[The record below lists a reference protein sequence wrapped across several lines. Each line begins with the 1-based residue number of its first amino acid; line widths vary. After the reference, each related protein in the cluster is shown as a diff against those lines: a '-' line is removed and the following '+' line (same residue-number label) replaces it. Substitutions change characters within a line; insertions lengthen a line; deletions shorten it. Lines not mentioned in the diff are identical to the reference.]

1 MSRQKFNGG
10 SFLVQSK
17 EMRRKHLSLKDVSV
31 YLLLAFLL
39 VAVLTFGFNAIGGLP
54 EFANHFG
61 FALPGDNGLPFRI
74 SYLNRDFINP
84 ITCAGADWCKDGNP
98 RAFVDGV
105 SPPLCH
111 HKQDL
116 QKNGEWPLVQA
127 GSIFT
132 MLPGSPYP
140 IMVSQANYGDGQGK
154 VTVIYVI
161 KAKDCYVSYGLSGG
175 W

>member
-1 MSRQKFNGG
+1 M
-10 SFLVQSK
+10 QSK
-17 EMRRKHLSLKDVSV
+17 EMRRKHLSLKDILV

-74 SYLNRDFINP
+74 SYLNRDFISP
-84 ITCAGADWCKDGNP
+84 ITCAGADWCKNGNSS
-98 RAFVDGV
+98 AFVDGV

-116 QKNGEWPLVQA
+116 QKNGEWPLMKV

-132 MLPGSPYP
+132 IPPGSPYP
-140 IMVSQANYGDGQGK
+140 ITVAEPDYLHDNGK
-154 VTVIYVI
+154 VVAVYVI
-161 KAKDCYVSYGLSGG
+161 KTKDCYVSYELSGS